1 MTKKLINKFKTIS
14 SKLNHVTCYNSTI
27 IMDEFEKNNNKI
39 ETLYKKSKPFSLD
52 QNIAFKNGG
61 ERIMNELNDIESF
74 SKDLEEDILTR
85 VSKEDKIINL
95 FNKNDK

>member
-1 MTKKLINKFKTIS
+1 
-14 SKLNHVTCYNSTI
+14 
-27 IMDEFEKNNNKI
+27 MDEFEKNNNKI